1 MPTNNST
8 NQFAWLNRLSGG
20 RFSPSMIFMLI
31 ILAALLAFEAFNYST
46 TEYALADVLGN
57 LNFAGLRWATIL
69 SLAFCGIDFAGIA
82 RLFTPEHNAKDPNE
96 VWYLFGAWLLAAT
109 MNAMLTW
116 WGISMALVSHP
127 LKSTAII
134 DPNTLIKAVPVFVAI
149 MVWVI
154 RILIIGSLSLA
165 TERMISTQPRTGDYR
180 PGTLRPA
187 TPHPV
192 QPMQPVRNPSP
203 APTPVRSYQPIH
215 RKPTQQATFSNR
227 TGFNRAEPIYT
238 AVDADSASSEPN
250 GLLRQ
255 EPSLQNL
262 AAPKESNQT
271 PRQF

>member
-1 MPTNNST
+1 MPTNN
-8 NQFAWLNRLSGG
+8 NKDRFAWLNRLSGG
-20 RFSPSMIFMLI
+20 RISPSLVFMLI

-46 TEYALADVLGN
+46 TEYALSDVLGN
-57 LNFAGLRWATIL
+57 LNFLGLRWATIL

-165 TERMISTQPRTGDYR
+165 TERILSVQPRAGDYR
-180 PGTLRPA
+180 PGMLRPGVA
-187 TPHPV
+187 HTV
-192 QPMQPVRNPSP
+192 QTMQPVRTPSP

-215 RKPTQQATFSNR
+215 RKPTQQASFSNR
-227 TGFNRAEPIYT
+227 SGINRAEPVYT
-238 AVDADSASSEPN
+238 AVDSDSTPIEQP

-255 EPSLQNL
+255 EPSFTNL
-262 AAPKESNQT
+262 AAPGQPNQT
-271 PRQF
+271 TRQF

>member
-8 NQFAWLNRLSGG
+8 NRFAWLNRLSGG
-20 RFSPSMIFMLI
+20 RFSPSLIFLLI

-165 TERMISTQPRTGDYR
+165 TERMLANQPRTGDYR

-187 TPHPV
+187 TPHTV
-192 QPMQPVRNPSP
+192 QSMQPVRNPSP

-227 TGFNRAEPIYT
+227 TGINRAEPIYT
-238 AVDADSASSEPN
+238 AVDADLTVNEPT

-255 EPSLQNL
+255 EPAYQNL
-262 AAPKESNQT
+262 AAPKEPNQT